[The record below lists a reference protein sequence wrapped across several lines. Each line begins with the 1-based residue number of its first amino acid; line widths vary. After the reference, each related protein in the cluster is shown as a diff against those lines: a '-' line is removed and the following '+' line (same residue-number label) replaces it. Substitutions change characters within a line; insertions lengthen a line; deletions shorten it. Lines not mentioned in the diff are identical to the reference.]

1 MKAVKFHRAGAGFIR
16 SLAVSLSFLLVFGQ
30 LLAFA
35 GQRNPKPKSQALSDD
50 QRIAHVLSRL
60 TFGARPGDFERV
72 KAMGV
77 GAFINQQLD
86 PDSLDAGAVIA
97 RLKKLPTLGMATPV
111 IIEQYTPPKPV
122 VVPSP
127 SPAASPNNSSAAVQ
141 RAIAQNSLSATPQ
154 IANPNM
160 PAMQA
165 EMQLGTNKEE
175 ACRHPAL
182 PDKMKSSDT
191 STKPVPPESNVR
203 APN

>member
-1 MKAVKFHRAGAGFIR
+1 MTE
-16 SLAVSLSFLLVFGQ
+16 
-30 LLAFA
+30 
-35 GQRNPKPKSQALSDD
+35 D
-50 QRIAHVLSRL
+50 QRIAHVLSRM
-60 TFGARPGDFERV
+60 TFGARLGDFYMV
-72 KAMGV
+72 KAMV
-77 GAFINQQLD
+77 GEAFINQELD
-86 PDSLDAGAVIA
+86 PDSLDAGGVID
-97 RLKKLPTLGMATPV
+97 RLRKLPTLGLATPV

-122 VVPSP
+122 VVPAP
-127 SPAASPNNSSAAVQ
+127 APAASPDNSSAAVQ